1 MSALK
6 TLVCFKVTPDF
17 EALREA
23 DWAAGAAVP
32 PGAVEPAA
40 VAAPLDM
47 AGAVETRYVPRVF
60 NCFDESALETALRL
74 YDAAPEPDAGPEG
87 ASAAEAELVTAAG
100 GGIAPACGAPGGDGA
115 RVALAAL
122 SIGGPEVD
130 PFLKTLQALGYRPTV
145 RVRADANLDFAPD
158 VVASILAGYVRR
170 VARSDLLLLGCR
182 SGPGD
187 TGTVPF
193 LAAERLGWPCLTQ
206 VTEVGRVGADRLRV
220 AYVADDGLARVT
232 VRLPCV
238 LGVGNAVVSRLRV
251 PTLSAR
257 LAQRGARIQEV
268 DAADLGVDVAAGLE
282 RRTCVL
288 TALEAIDRRRQGI
301 VIGGGAPRE
310 KARELFDSHLRERI
324 ERL

>member
-1 MSALK
+1 MNALK
-6 TLVCFKVTPDF
+6 ILVCFKVTPDF

-23 DWAAGAAVP
+23 DWVAGAAVP
-32 PGAVEPAA
+32 PGAAGPAG
-40 VAAPLDM
+40 VAA
-47 AGAVETRYVPRVF
+47 GVETRYVPRVF

-74 YDAAPEPDAGPEG
+74 YEAAPGPGAGPEG
-87 ASAAEAELVTAAG
+87 ASAAAAECVTAAG
-100 GGIAPACGAPGGDGA
+100 GGTAPARDAPGGDAAG
-115 RVALAAL
+115 VALAAL
-122 SIGGPEVD
+122 SIGGPEAD
-130 PFLKTLQALGYRPTV
+130 PFLKTLQALGYRPTI

-158 VVASILAGYVRR
+158 VVASIIEGCVRR
-170 VARSDLLLLGCR
+170 VAHSDLLLLGCR

-187 TGTVPF
+187 SGTVPF

-206 VTEVGRVGADRLRV
+206 VTEVERAGADRVRV
-220 AYVADDGLARVT
+220 AYVADDGPARVT

-238 LGVGNAVVSRLRV
+238 LAVGNAVVSRLRV

-257 LAQRGARIQEV
+257 LAQRGARIEEV

-288 TALEAIDRRRQGI
+288 TGLEAIDRRRQGI
-301 VIGGGAPRE
+301 VIGGGSPRE
-310 KARELFDSHLRERI
+310 KARALFDRHLRERI